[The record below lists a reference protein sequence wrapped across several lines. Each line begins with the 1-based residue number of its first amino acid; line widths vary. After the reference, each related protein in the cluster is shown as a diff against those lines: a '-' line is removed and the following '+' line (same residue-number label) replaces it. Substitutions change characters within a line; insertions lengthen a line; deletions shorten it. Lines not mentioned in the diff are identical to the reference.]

1 MLKCKKKKFGWK
13 YYLICYFKKVKND
26 GISFKSV
33 TLIKRTAK
41 KKEVNISNFLIEKVA
56 SVMINKKKILPLP
69 YSYRAEVKYI
79 RQTQQYT
86 TLVSTLL
93 DISPRSW
100 LVLLEYSLIVESGR
114 IIELYLTS

>member
-1 MLKCKKKKFGWK
+1 M
-13 YYLICYFKKVKND
+13 
-26 GISFKSV
+26 

-56 SVMINKKKILPLP
+56 SVMINKKILPLP
-69 YSYRAEVKYI
+69 YSYRAEVKYL

-93 DISPRSW
+93 DISPWSW
-100 LVLLEYSLIVESGR
+100 LVLLVYSLIVQSER